1 MFSKIS
7 LFLRDPTTVG
17 NLISSSYAFSKPS
30 LYTWK
35 SSVHVLLKHSL
46 KGFQHNLTSEMSAIA
61 TLAWTFFDIDLL
73 LGWSE
78 NWLFPVQGHCWV
90 FQICWHVE
98 YSTLTASS
106 FRIWDRSAGILS
118 PPLALFIVMLPKAQL
133 SSHSRASSFR
143 WVTTAS
149 WFSRSLSPF
158 LYSSCVVLSCLLDL
172 FCFC

>member
-1 MFSKIS
+1 MICTVKGYSVVS
-7 LFLRDPTTVG
+7 EAEVGVFLEFPCFFYDSVAIG
-17 NLISSSYAFSKPS
+17 KLISGSSTFSLGNGHRTRKGQFSFQSQRRAMPKNFQTTAQ
-30 LYTWK
+30 L
-35 SSVHVLLKHSL
+35 SS
-46 KGFQHNLTSEMSAIA
+46 
-61 TLAWTFFDIDLL
+61 
-73 LGWSE
+73 
-78 NWLFPVQGHCWV
+78 
-90 FQICWHVE
+90 
-98 YSTLTASS
+98 LTASS